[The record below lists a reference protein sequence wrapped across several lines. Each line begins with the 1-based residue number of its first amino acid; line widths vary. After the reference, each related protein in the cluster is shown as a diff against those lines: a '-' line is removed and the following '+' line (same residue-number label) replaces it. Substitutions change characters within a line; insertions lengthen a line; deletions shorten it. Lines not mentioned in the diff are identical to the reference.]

1 MKYLD
6 KAGLSRLW
14 ANLKPKLTGKEDKSN
29 KVTSIT
35 SSSTDIQYP
44 SAKAVYNALQ
54 NSSGSSA
61 VLINSTESDTSI
73 VNKLYSLINDD
84 YSYKQPGIFIE
95 DEHMSSDVICTIF
108 YFATIQKLDDST
120 DIFGFLGNAGFK
132 IFTVDK
138 NTHTFTP
145 MNAYYSDIF
154 ESTGNK
160 VTTISSSS
168 SDDEYPSAKAVYD
181 ALQNNSNTMLD
192 LVYPVGSYYETS
204 NTSFDPN
211 ITWGGTWELEV
222 DGTVLVS
229 KSTTSGSKFN
239 VAVGT
244 VIGEETHTL
253 TVNEMPS
260 HTHLYRASIGAG
272 NAEGSLN
279 FGNINGGV
287 ITGQW
292 GNAIQSSGDSQPH
305 NIVQPSKVVNRWHRT
320 A

>member
-54 NSSGSSA
+54 NNSGSSA
-61 VLINSTESDTSI
+61 VLINSTESETSI

-138 NTHTFTP
+138 NTHTFTT

-154 ESTGNK
+154 ENAGNK

-168 SDDEYPSAKAVYD
+168 SDDEYPSAKAVYN
-181 ALQNNSNTMLD
+181 ALQSIGAHIYSTEETVIGKWIDGKPLYRKVVSLSGLVSGDNDISCNNESIDT
-192 LVYPVGSYYETS
+192 LVDVYGNLKFDGSGSGWQPIVRTHLTNFSGFGLGIGNIRTTNFKVTIGSYYG
-204 NTSFDPN
+204 SF
-211 ITWGGTWELEV
+211 IKGHVIFEYT
-222 DGTVLVS
+222 
-229 KSTTSGSKFN
+229 KTT
-239 VAVGT
+239 
-244 VIGEETHTL
+244 
-253 TVNEMPS
+253 
-260 HTHLYRASIGAG
+260 
-272 NAEGSLN
+272 
-279 FGNINGGV
+279 
-287 ITGQW
+287 
-292 GNAIQSSGDSQPH
+292 D
-305 NIVQPSKVVNRWHRT
+305 
-320 A
+320 

>member
-54 NSSGSSA
+54 N
-61 VLINSTESDTSI
+61 
-73 VNKLYSLINDD
+73 
-84 YSYKQPGIFIE
+84 
-95 DEHMSSDVICTIF
+95 
-108 YFATIQKLDDST
+108 
-120 DIFGFLGNAGFK
+120 
-132 IFTVDK
+132 
-138 NTHTFTP
+138 
-145 MNAYYSDIF
+145 
-154 ESTGNK
+154 
-160 VTTISSSS
+160 
-168 SDDEYPSAKAVYD
+168 
-181 ALQNNSNTMLD
+181 NSNTIFD
-192 LVYPVGSYYETS
+192 LIYPVGSYYETS
-204 NTSFDPN
+204 DTSFDPN
-211 ITWGGTWELEV
+211 TTWGGAWVLET

-239 VAVGT
+239 VDVGT

-279 FGNINGGV
+279 FGDSSGGV
-287 ITGQW
+287 ITGQY
-292 GNAIQSSGDSQPH
+292 GNAIQNTGGSQAH
-305 NIVQPSKVVNRWHRT
+305 NNIQPSKIINRWHRT

>member
-54 NSSGSSA
+54 N
-61 VLINSTESDTSI
+61 NSDT
-73 VNKLYSLINDD
+73 
-84 YSYKQPGIFIE
+84 IF
-95 DEHMSSDVICTIF
+95 
-108 YFATIQKLDDST
+108 
-120 DIFGFLGNAGFK
+120 
-132 IFTVDK
+132 
-138 NTHTFTP
+138 
-145 MNAYYSDIF
+145 
-154 ESTGNK
+154 
-160 VTTISSSS
+160 
-168 SDDEYPSAKAVYD
+168 
-181 ALQNNSNTMLD
+181 D

-204 NTSFDPN
+204 DTSFDPN
-211 ITWGGTWELEV
+211 VTWRGTWELET

-229 KSTTSGSKFN
+229 KSTASGSKFN
-239 VAVGT
+239 VVVGT
-244 VIGEETHTL
+244 VIGEETHKL

-260 HTHLYRASIGAG
+260 HTHLYKASVDAG

-279 FGNINGGV
+279 FGNINGIV

-292 GNAIQSSGDSQPH
+292 GNAMQSSGGSQPH
-305 NIVQPSKVVNRWHRT
+305 NNVQPSKVVNRWHRT

>member
-1 MKYLD
+1 MTETKLNELKINYLTE
-6 KAGLSRLW
+6 A
-14 ANLKPKLTGKEDKSN
+14 
-29 KVTSIT
+29 
-35 SSSTDIQYP
+35 QYEE
-44 SAKAVYNALQ
+44 AKTNGA
-54 NSSGSSA
+54 
-61 VLINSTESDTSI
+61 
-73 VNKLYSLINDD
+73 INDD
-84 YSYKQPGIFIE
+84 ELYMTPDNSY
-95 DEHMSSDVICTIF
+95 
-108 YFATIQKLDDST
+108 
-120 DIFGFLGNAGFK
+120 
-132 IFTVDK
+132 
-138 NTHTFTP
+138 
-145 MNAYYSDIF
+145 
-154 ESTGNK
+154 
-160 VTTISSSS
+160 
-168 SDDEYPSAKAVYD
+168 
-181 ALQNNSNTMLD
+181 TMVD

-222 DGTVLVS
+222 DGTGLVS
-229 KSTTSGSKFN
+229 KSTAPGSKFN

-279 FGNINGGV
+279 FGNNNGGV

-292 GNAIQSSGDSQPH
+292 GNAMQSSGGSQPH

>member
-1 MKYLD
+1 MTYLD

-14 ANLKPKLTGKEDKSN
+14 DNLKPKLTGKEDKSN

-61 VLINSTESDTSI
+61 VLINSTESETSI

-154 ESTGNK
+154 ESAGNK
-160 VTTISSSS
+160 VTTISSIS

-181 ALQNNSNTMLD
+181 
-192 LVYPVGSYYETS
+192 
-204 NTSFDPN
+204 
-211 ITWGGTWELEV
+211 
-222 DGTVLVS
+222 
-229 KSTTSGSKFN
+229 STTK
-239 VAVGT
+239 V
-244 VIGEETHTL
+244 TL
-253 TVNEMPS
+253 
-260 HTHLYRASIGAG
+260 
-272 NAEGSLN
+272 
-279 FGNINGGV
+279 
-287 ITGQW
+287 
-292 GNAIQSSGDSQPH
+292 
-305 NIVQPSKVVNRWHRT
+305 KRW
-320 A
+320 